1 MSNVGMTSYVVHIGR
16 AGEGRVSGL
25 GARYWTPGAEFYDLD
40 AALDY
45 ARPWSRGRDCP
56 PRVIEGDRAAA
67 AMFGGYRAERTDGMP
82 QERKIWRESVADDA
96 VEMLRS
102 SDALGYFPKSGDRVT
117 DVCAAVESHEVQTV
131 AVVRTAAYAQLG
143 GATPLCAAFVDE
155 ADAKAGYVGND
166 NYTPLAISPGGL
178 ERLHWTAQEAAA

>member
-16 AGEGRVSGL
+16 AGEGRVSSL

-56 PRVIEGDRAAA
+56 PCFIEGDRAVA
-67 AMFGGYRAERTDGMP
+67 AMFGGYRAERTDGTP
-82 QERKIWRESVADDA
+82 QERKIRRESVADDA

-117 DVCAAVESHEVQTV
+117 DVCAA
-131 AVVRTAAYAQLG
+131 
-143 GATPLCAAFVDE
+143 FVDE
-155 ADAKAGYVGND
+155 ADAKAGYVGNE

-178 ERLHWTAQEAAA
+178 ERLHWTTQEAAA